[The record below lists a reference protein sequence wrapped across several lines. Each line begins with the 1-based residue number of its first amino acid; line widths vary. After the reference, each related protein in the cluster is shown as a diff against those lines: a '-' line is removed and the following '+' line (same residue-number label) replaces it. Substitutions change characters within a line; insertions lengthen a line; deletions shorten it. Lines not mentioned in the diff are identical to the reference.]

1 MGVGK
6 RPKEWSGDLLAEH
19 SDSERPSFF
28 AWLAEWMDRWM
39 KKLREGIAVIVRKI
53 LWPSHQC

>member
-1 MGVGK
+1 MGICWLNTLIVRGL
-6 RPKEWSGDLLAEH
+6 P
-19 SDSERPSFF
+19 FF
-28 AWLAEWMDRWM
+28 AWLAEWMDRRM